1 MLDQDTNYIELVD
14 GMLRAQ
20 QRAFP
25 LGVEI
30 PFREQDRPGP
40 DAVWE
45 VCRQWLGADRKR
57 AVVMRF
63 LRHLTAD
70 GPAVN
75 RHWTVIDRMD
85 EDVLHLFDCSHEAEA
100 ILNIRRGTFVTD
112 ATQVSKER
120 LLIIQPESIR
130 LLRLPF

>member
-1 MLDQDTNYIELVD
+1 MIL
-14 GMLRAQ
+14 
-20 QRAFP
+20 
-25 LGVEI
+25 
-30 PFREQDRPGP
+30 
-40 DAVWE
+40 
-45 VCRQWLGADRKR
+45 
-57 AVVMRF
+57 RF

-85 EDVLHLFDCSHEAEA
+85 EEVLHLFDCSHEAEA
-100 ILNIRRGTFVTD
+100 ILHIRRGSFVID
-112 ATQVSKER
+112 AAQVSRER